1 MAKSALGPPVFILAA
16 RYMPYSN
23 FYARFHS
30 VLDRIGA
37 ALAAIFRFSPS
48 WIYLGVVVFFQIL
61 AWVGASYIFRHLSAE
76 VAVLHYNV
84 DFGIDLIGPP
94 IRLYWL
100 PALGLSVALFNLVI
114 MAIKHQS
121 REFRVFARFLWLASI
136 IFNSFLVI
144 AIFAVYLAN
153 FR

>member
-1 MAKSALGPPVFILAA
+1 MA
-16 RYMPYSN
+16 YSN

-37 ALAAIFRFSPS
+37 ALAAVFRFSPS
-48 WIYLGVVVFFQIL
+48 WIYFGLTAFFQLL
-61 AWVGASYIFRHLSAE
+61 AWAGASYIFRHLSSE

-94 IRLYWL
+94 ARLYWL
-100 PALGLSVALFNLVI
+100 PALGLAVALLNLLI
-114 MAIKHQS
+114 IALKHQS
-121 REFRVFARFLWLASI
+121 REFKLFARFLWSASV
-136 IFNSFLVI
+136 IFNFFLDI